1 MESHTGSR
9 VEYMIKAKAQFK
21 RRSTANNVEINVPV
35 PDDAAAPK
43 FRVGTVFIVAC
54 FLFTIQVN
62 ISSLTIV
69 KMVSLIV

>member
-9 VEYMIKAKAQFK
+9 LEYMIKAKAQFK

-43 FRVGTVFIVAC
+43 FRVGTVFIVVC
-54 FLFTIQVN
+54 FFVHDTDEYK
-62 ISSLTIV
+62 LTYD
-69 KMVSLIV
+69 S